1 MLYRSEWTV
10 GAGHWLLLVA
20 FPGGVR
26 QQLLEASD
34 EPREKVAGLSEAGVI
49 ARGVR
54 TRVRQRRRG
63 TCSLLGWLRPSQ
75 SVVEHGGLRAVRLNC
90 GWLLLGRTHTL
101 CQGCWRSYGFLRPV
115 LKHGPRSLTCV
126 RVFG

>member
-34 EPREKVAGLSEAGVI
+34 EPRKKVAGFG
-49 ARGVR
+49 
-54 TRVRQRRRG
+54 Q
-63 TCSLLGWLRPSQ
+63 CYSLWCANLRPTEASR
-75 SVVEHGGLRAVRLNC
+75 HMLFWAGFA
-90 GWLLLGRTHTL
+90 LL
-101 CQGCWRSYGFLRPV
+101 S
-115 LKHGPRSLTCV
+115 
-126 RVFG
+126 